1 MSIASDEQKT
11 YLFHLTVFSQ
21 KPSSNYNLYIC
32 SILTLFNKV
41 VKNYIRLLLN
51 THIITKSTNI
61 KIFLKKKKH
70 KRKYFFEN
78 TSQNLV

>member
-1 MSIASDEQKT
+1 MSIASDEQNT

-41 VKNYIRLLLN
+41 VKNYIRLILN

-61 KIFLKKKKH
+61 KIF
-70 KRKYFFEN
+70 FFKDKTKN
-78 TSQNLV
+78 ILVLRVELLI